1 MELGAVVRFAVVN
14 ESGEWVGRPVAAP
27 VRASVEDVESEARR
41 RLRGLKVNEW
51 RTREFITGRPMP
63 QDICEMAKQIEF
75 AAQAIARLSPI
86 PTDFDDDVYW
96 PRVWGA

>member
-1 MELGAVVRFAVVN
+1 
-14 ESGEWVGRPVAAP
+14 
-27 VRASVEDVESEARR
+27 
-41 RLRGLKVNEW
+41 
-51 RTREFITGRPMP
+51 MP

-86 PTDFDDDVYW
+86 PADFDDDVYW